1 MMKMNVMHMFL
12 SELCFRVESKVFP
25 ELVNNGGLCLFSRS
39 SYKNSTKSMYTVGGL
54 NCTGPRPVPG
64 LVNNGFYTQAD
75 IARLVEFA
83 KLRGI
88 SAFLSLAK
96 PASLTDS
103 NSLSLLLSQPPF

>member
-25 ELVNNGGLCLFSRS
+25 ELVNN
-39 SYKNSTKSMYTVGGL
+39 GGL

-88 SAFLSLAK
+88 RKFLSVTQARL
-96 PASLTDS
+96 SDS
-103 NSLSLLLSQPPF
+103 NSLSLLISMISQPVLMRCCVLIHGSDRVDSRI